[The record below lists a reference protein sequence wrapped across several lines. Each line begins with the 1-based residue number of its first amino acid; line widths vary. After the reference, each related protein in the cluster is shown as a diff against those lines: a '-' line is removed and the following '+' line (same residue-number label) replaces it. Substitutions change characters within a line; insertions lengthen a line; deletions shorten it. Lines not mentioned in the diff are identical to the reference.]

1 MKKEELI
8 SACRDILQK
17 RVNEYKKEMDALQQD
32 LQHES
37 KSTAGDKH
45 ETGRAMLHLEAEK
58 CSSRLRESEELLMHW
73 DRIDFSTKYSEVLPG
88 ALIITNYGI
97 FLYSVG
103 AGKILLNHLTV
114 YLLSSSSPLIKSLN
128 GKMKGDNVTVQQQ
141 TYKIESIE

>member
-1 MKKEELI
+1 
-8 SACRDILQK
+8 
-17 RVNEYKKEMDALQQD
+17 
-32 LQHES
+32 
-37 KSTAGDKH
+37 
-45 ETGRAMLHLEAEK
+45 MLHLEAEK

-103 AGKILLNHLTV
+103 AGKIILNHLSV